1 MRAFRILLV
10 GFIAAITG
18 YTGVVISK
26 HGWNLFPSF
35 FGDMKDMSWSG
46 QFNSD
51 FMCFLTLSA
60 LWVAWRHRFSPV
72 GLVLGVVAFFGGI
85 MFIAPYLL
93 ITGFKAGGDIRIVLL
108 GKDRAKS

>member
-1 MRAFRILLV
+1 MRSFRILLV
-10 GFIAAITG
+10 GFMIAITG
-18 YTGVVISK
+18 YTGKVISK

-35 FGDMKDMSWSG
+35 FGDMKEMSWSG

-51 FMCFLTLSA
+51 FMCFLAISG

-85 MFIAPYLL
+85 MFLAPYLL
-93 ITGFKAGGDIRIVLL
+93 IAGFRADGDMKIVLL
-108 GKDRAKS
+108 GKDRATS